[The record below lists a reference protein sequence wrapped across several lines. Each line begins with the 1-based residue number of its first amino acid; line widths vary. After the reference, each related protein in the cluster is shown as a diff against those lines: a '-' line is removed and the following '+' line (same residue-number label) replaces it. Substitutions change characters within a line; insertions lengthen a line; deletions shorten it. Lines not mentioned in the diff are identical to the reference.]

1 MLFGAANFHKSLK
14 SCELDQSPPARPENA
29 VSQRRDDFYN
39 CLRNCSS
46 QSTPPLVFSPSFT
59 EATRQGLHRAQFFGV
74 RQTHRLGRAK
84 ASRRRLLC
92 RSVASPTGCF
102 GLTFCSKITQMAAL
116 DRSQ

>member
-59 EATRQGLHRAQFFGV
+59 EPTRQGLHRAQFFGV
-74 RQTHRLGRAK
+74 RQTHRLGRGQSIATAAIMPLSCK
-84 ASRRRLLC
+84 SDGLLW
-92 RSVASPTGCF
+92 
-102 GLTFCSKITQMAAL
+102 L
-116 DRSQ
+116 DLLL